1 MMRIE
6 KLIFIC
12 NIFNWVNMYVIYI
25 LLFLYNKGKSCGNLG
40 LGNIV
45 IMFLLFVVCGRWYM
59 WYVYFIFL
67 NLWNKKMSD
76 KK

>member
-1 MMRIE
+1 
-6 KLIFIC
+6 
-12 NIFNWVNMYVIYI
+12 MYVIYI